1 MPNYFVLAIDS
12 SSIPDDN
19 LPAINNS
26 NTFSANGVFSSVLFP
41 NYNDILLHNVN
52 KASTPFETDS
62 LSRNENAV
70 NVSLYEFPKIVSGSW
85 ILNVTQGNVT
95 NFYGFFKLITSDGL
109 EKHFVEMNNFKNT
122 NLSIVL
128 NPYTNTI
135 INGYIDF
142 RIDNQLFES
151 NLPIK
156 IQLNKINTI
165 SVYITKQSVSDLLFD
180 NPIYGVV
187 NSFKNFRN
195 DELLVLDNQ

>member
-41 NYNDILLHNVN
+41 NYDVLLHNVN
-52 KASTPFETDS
+52 KSSTSSETDS

-109 EKHFVEMNNFKNT
+109 EKHFIEMNNFKNT

-128 NPYTNTI
+128 NPYTTTI
-135 INGYIDF
+135 INGYVDF

-165 SVYITKQSVSDLLFD
+165 SVYITKQTVSDLLFD
-180 NPIYGVV
+180 NPIHGVV

>member
-1 MPNYFVLAIDS
+1 MPNNFVLAIDS
-12 SSIPDDN
+12 PSIYDNN

-41 NYNDILLHNVN
+41 NYDVLLHNVN
-52 KASTPFETDS
+52 KSSTSSETDS

-128 NPYTNTI
+128 NPYTTTI
-135 INGYIDF
+135 INGYVDF

>member
-1 MPNYFVLAIDS
+1 MPNNFVLAIDS
-12 SSIPDDN
+12 PSIYDNN

-41 NYNDILLHNVN
+41 NYDVLLHNVN
-52 KASTPFETDS
+52 KSSTSSETDS

-109 EKHFVEMNNFKNT
+109 EKHFIEMNNFKNT

-128 NPYTNTI
+128 NPYTTTI
-135 INGYIDF
+135 INGYVDF

>member
-1 MPNYFVLAIDS
+1 MPNNFVLAIDS
-12 SSIPDDN
+12 PSIFDNN

-41 NYNDILLHNVN
+41 NYDVLLHNVN
-52 KASTPFETDS
+52 KSSTSSETDS

-109 EKHFVEMNNFKNT
+109 EKHFIEMNNFKNT

-128 NPYTNTI
+128 NPYTTTI
-135 INGYIDF
+135 INGYVDF

-165 SVYITKQSVSDLLFD
+165 SVYITKQTVSDLLFD
-180 NPIYGVV
+180 NPIHGVV

-195 DELLVLDNQ
+195 DELLVLDNR

>member
-1 MPNYFVLAIDS
+1 
-12 SSIPDDN
+12 
-19 LPAINNS
+19 
-26 NTFSANGVFSSVLFP
+26 
-41 NYNDILLHNVN
+41 
-52 KASTPFETDS
+52 
-62 LSRNENAV
+62 
-70 NVSLYEFPKIVSGSW
+70 
-85 ILNVTQGNVT
+85 VTQGNVT

>member
-1 MPNYFVLAIDS
+1 
-12 SSIPDDN
+12 
-19 LPAINNS
+19 
-26 NTFSANGVFSSVLFP
+26 
-41 NYNDILLHNVN
+41 LLHNVN
-52 KASTPFETDS
+52 KTSTPFETDS

-156 IQLNKINTI
+156 MQLNKINTI
-165 SVYITKQSVSDLLFD
+165 SIYLDKHTVGDLLFD